1 MSQKY
6 LLQYHYTYT
15 YKYTIHIEKKRTANG
30 KTAILPVGSNRNR
43 WESANLDSH
52 HSDQPCWQ
60 YETWVFGVNFPHG
73 KKQLGTVSDDG
84 LVVAS
89 VWKKIYIYIYIYINT
104 FRSPWIGFLIRF
116 WGGGTNP
123 GFSELIF
130 MVLIFMRFAHL
141 PQFFKAFELHL
152 YPITEG
158 GRGEV
163 CWPPLLPAFEPE
175 CSKSYV
181 KSKEEARF
189 WVLISHTPITLVVL
203 VVGSDVPTL
212 AKLYLIYI
220 FRYIWL

>member
-1 MSQKY
+1 MKKKNCQWENCHPTGRFQPEQVGIRQPRLTSFGSTM
-6 LLQYHYTYT
+6 L
-15 YKYTIHIEKKRTANG
+15 TIWDLGFWREFSPWKKAAWNRFGWWVSGG
-30 KTAILPVGSNRNR
+30 KRL
-43 WESANLDSH
+43 
-52 HSDQPCWQ
+52 
-60 YETWVFGVNFPHG
+60 
-73 KKQLGTVSDDG
+73 K
-84 LVVAS
+84 
-89 VWKKIYIYIYIYINT
+89 KKIYIYIYIYINT

-203 VVGSDVPTL
+203 VVGSDVPTP